1 MCHVHVCVNNH
12 TFAVV
17 GEMEQ
22 KGLETARVWSE
33 LVPDDLTE
41 QDDGDVVLNLK
52 RTCVQI
58 CYITVVLCY

>member
-1 MCHVHVCVNNH
+1 MSLCTSES

-22 KGLETARVWSE
+22 KGLETAGVWSE

-41 QDDGDVVLNLK
+41 QDDGNIVLNL
-52 RTCVQI
+52 RDRD
-58 CYITVVLCY
+58 